1 MLVHAPQD
9 LPTALQSSSSTQRRS
24 AGAAQPL
31 PLTLCIRHPGTPPPH
46 LLRRRDY
53 NQKHFVRSEGFQQ
66 AADKIQGPMRRIFI
80 EFLERSCTAGGLP
93 GLAWL
98 GLGVVGASRIGG
110 QVGAVELSCRGAA
123 LPPAPSSLP
132 IRRLLLTQSLSPPP
146 AEFSGF
152 LLYKELGRRLQKSNP
167 VVAEIFTLLA
177 RDEARHAGFINKAL
191 SGERVWD
198 WRPCRVLRAG
208 RDTPPSHATPPAS
221 PGALR

>member
-1 MLVHAPQD
+1 MLMHAPQD
-9 LPTALQSSSSTQRRS
+9 LPKALQSSSSTQRRS

-132 IRRLLLTQSLSPPP
+132 IRRLLLTQSPSPLPAPRRVLRLPAVQGAGPPP
-146 AEFSGF
+146 AEEQPGGGGD
-152 LLYKELGRRLQKSNP
+152 LHPAGPRRGTPRRLHQQ
-167 VVAEIFTLLA
+167 
-177 RDEARHAGFINKAL
+177 
-191 SGERVWD
+191 
-198 WRPCRVLRAG
+198 
-208 RDTPPSHATPPAS
+208 
-221 PGALR
+221 GALW